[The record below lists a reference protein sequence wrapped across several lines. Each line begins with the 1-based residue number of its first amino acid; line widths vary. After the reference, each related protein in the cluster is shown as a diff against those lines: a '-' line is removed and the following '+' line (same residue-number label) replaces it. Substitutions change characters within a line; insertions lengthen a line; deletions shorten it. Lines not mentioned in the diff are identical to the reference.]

1 MFVRVSLDFF
11 REVLNSRQALADVLG
26 AGVLLKFLK
35 LIQNVLEDSR
45 ARPPGWCVPK
55 NRQERGA
62 KFRVGVGQTNQVG
75 TEVSHAP
82 VGL

>member
-11 REVLNSRQALADVLG
+11 RKVLNSRQALADVLG
-26 AGVLLKFLK
+26 AGVFLKFLK

-45 ARPPGWCVPK
+45 ARPPGWRIPK
-55 NRQERGA
+55 NWQERGA

-75 TEVSHAP
+75 TEAAHAP
-82 VGL
+82 VGQ